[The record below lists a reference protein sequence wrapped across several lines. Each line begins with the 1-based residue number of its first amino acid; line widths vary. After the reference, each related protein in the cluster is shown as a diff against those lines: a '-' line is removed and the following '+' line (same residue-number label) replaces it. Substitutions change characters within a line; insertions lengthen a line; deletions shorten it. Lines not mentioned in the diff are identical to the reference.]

1 MLHTQISAF
10 LSSPPEAVWQAVT
23 DNTDYAWR
31 SGIDEL
37 RVLSDTTFVE
47 KSGRMETYFTITHFE
62 PCRLYA
68 FDMQNS
74 RFSGRWTGTFSAYG
88 TGTQV
93 VFTETLQFKNPV
105 VRAVAFCFMPLHKMQ
120 RTYLQDLRKK
130 LGEAGGQR
138 RG

>member
-1 MLHTQISAF
+1 M
-10 LSSPPEAVWQAVT
+10 T

-47 KSGRMETYFTITHFE
+47 RSGRMETYFTITHFE

-74 RFSGRWTGTFSAYG
+74 QMCIRDSLSTK
-88 TGTQV
+88 V
-93 VFTETLQFKNPV
+93 VSLKT
-105 VRAVAFCFMPLHKMQ
+105 RSSSIPLRQ
-120 RTYLQDLRKK
+120 
-130 LGEAGGQR
+130 A
-138 RG
+138 